1 MSSCLTKAQIDHLL
15 AWWQSPEPF
24 AAEMDELIKAMN
36 LHSLSKHHWVK
47 QLEQSKDGIDFF
59 VKRDGQRDVYYLT
72 KKRAFGFL
80 LSSTSPTA
88 QAAVQ
93 FLRTLVANQRPQTH
107 PSKTAPVLVNED
119 PDFVPI
125 WNAPSSQSHVDNNCN
140 MQLELKRI
148 DLEMA
153 KVTAQIRASEIQL
166 ANVNLE
172 KTKVELEKSTENIKI
187 ELEKTK
193 ENTKVELE
201 KTKVELEKVGLER
214 TKETAK
220 VKLANIEVETLK
232 TQLDFKLKLLKDKR
246 VKGPAYLSAIAA
258 EGVHIPTGPPKKKQ
272 RQGKQ
277 FCVFL
282 FY

>member
-1 MSSCLTKAQIDHLL
+1 MSSCLTKVQIDHLL

-24 AAEMDELIKAMN
+24 AAEMDELITSVN
-36 LHSLSKHHWVK
+36 LLSSSKTYWIK
-47 QLEQSKDGIDFF
+47 QLDQSKDGVDFI
-59 VKRDGQRDVYYLT
+59 VKRDGQRNVYYLS

-80 LSSTSPTA
+80 MASNSPAA

-107 PSKTAPVLVNED
+107 PSKTAPILVNED
-119 PDFVPI
+119 PDFVPL
-125 WNAPSSQSHVDNNCN
+125 WNAPSSQTHVDNNCN

-153 KVTAQIRASEIQL
+153 KVTAQIKASEIQL

-172 KTKVELEKSTENIKI
+172 KTKVELEKTQ
-187 ELEKTK
+187 

-201 KTKVELEKVGLER
+201 KTKIELEKVGLER

-277 FCVFL
+277 FIVSL
-282 FY
+282 FCQFD